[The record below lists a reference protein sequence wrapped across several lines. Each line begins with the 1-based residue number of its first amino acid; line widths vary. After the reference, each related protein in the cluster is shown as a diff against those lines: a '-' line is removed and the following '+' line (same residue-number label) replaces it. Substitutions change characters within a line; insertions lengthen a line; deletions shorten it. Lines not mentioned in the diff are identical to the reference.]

1 MDLPGRPTLA
11 YVEHCLPGD
20 AAGRLA
26 LARRLDLALE
36 VAARDGAELD
46 AVAASGLAIATVQA
60 WRLHDVH
67 PLHPDPAVR
76 ALAPG
81 VVEQAMDVAVRLGAP
96 RVLTVCGFGQAVA
109 DAPFERSL
117 ELFAGLAA
125 RARARGLRVLIE
137 LLGPGRCAAM
147 TSPDELA
154 RLLDALD
161 APDVF
166 AAALDT
172 GHLLD
177 AGRDPLEVLGA
188 WRHPLAELQL
198 RGPGS
203 APPGPAEPLEAWLRA
218 APADLEV
225 LAIEHRAPLAP
236 GGVEALVGRVRA
248 LASR

>member
-1 MDLPGRPTLA
+1 VPTLA
-11 YVEHCLPGD
+11 HVEHCLPG
-20 AAGRLA
+20 APHERLA

-36 VAARDGAELD
+36 VADRDGTDLESI
-46 AVAASGLAIATVQA
+46 AASGLAVATVQA

-81 VVEQAMDVAVRLGAP
+81 IVEAAMDVAVRLGAP
-96 RVLTVCGFGQAVA
+96 RLLCVCGFGQAIA

-117 ELFAGLAA
+117 EHFAALAP
-125 RARARGLRVLIE
+125 RARERGLRLVIE

-147 TSPDELA
+147 TAPEDLR
-154 RLLDALD
+154 RLLEALD

-166 AAALDT
+166 AAALDS

-177 AGRDPLEVLGA
+177 AGLDPLEVLGA
-188 WRHPLAELQL
+188 WRPPLAELQL

-203 APPGPAEPLEAWLRA
+203 APPGPDLPLERWLAA
-218 APADLEV
+218 APPSLEV
-225 LAIEHRAPLAP
+225 VAVEHGAPQPPAE
-236 GGVEALVGRVRA
+236 VEALVQRVRVA
-248 LASR
+248 APPRARR